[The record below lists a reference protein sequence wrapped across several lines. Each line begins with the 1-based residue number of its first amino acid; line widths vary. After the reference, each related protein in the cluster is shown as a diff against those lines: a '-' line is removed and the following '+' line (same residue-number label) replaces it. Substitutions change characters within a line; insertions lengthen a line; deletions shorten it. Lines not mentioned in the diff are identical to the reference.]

1 MTDWKKYFNS
11 TILSRGRQYYH
22 EGRVKRLTHRDH
34 EWFAAVKGSRS
45 YNVIARMGED
55 GDIEDMEC
63 SCLYA
68 YNGQNCKHMAALL
81 YAVEADQKENGVQ
94 TELELAQQRMDKED
108 KVIFKKLAAQTEY
121 NYFDLNMAAQKLE
134 LSRSIWEKAKR
145 LAEQKQIVL
154 DDIQT
159 GYLGWYGDSKLIL
172 HAEGRYLT
180 KGNDGYAV
188 QVLCSKDRVE
198 QALCYVR
205 GCRGSYTA
213 PGEGYR
219 AYSYGNVCVHEA
231 ALMYLMEDYLI
242 AHRPGDATDLRGKQ
256 ILGVYQQRYVKNS
269 SNTSVSDKQTLYLEP
284 RFECLSGGLAVSFKV
299 GTGKMYVIKDLT
311 EFVGQMER
319 GDTVAFGKTTRINFA
334 GCRLEETSEKYYAFI
349 KRQIKEQQQRM
360 RRNRT
365 RSYYSMEEEIKGNI
379 DLSGTDLDQ
388 IYSLIRD
395 RKPECSKW
403 TSQGRKKVYLE
414 CADGVPKMTMTVSR
428 LADAGN
434 QFDGIHVLC
443 KINEVMEG
451 TEAVYFLEDHREKI
465 VLCRTER
472 EAIEGLLPLYNM
484 SNDSGEIQ
492 FNIGRKHLA
501 DFYYRFLPEFKK
513 YGSVKGAESRD
524 ILQYLPP
531 EAKFAFYLDAD
542 EENLTCEI
550 KAVYGENTVDMTYC
564 GGSAEDFRDLFK
576 EHEIMD
582 QVMQYFP
589 EVDESGSVFHCGR
602 EEALIYQVLD
612 QGIEALM
619 TLGEVNST
627 DRFKRLSIRR
637 MPKVSVGVSMESG
650 LMDLS
655 ITLDDM
661 TNEELLEVLK
671 SYRRKKKYFRLKN
684 GDFVNIEE
692 DSVEIL
698 GQMMDALHLSPKEFV
713 QGKMQLPVYRAL
725 YLDKMLEQSSG
736 IYLKRDSHFR
746 KLVKDFKTV
755 TDSDYEVPETLQDT
769 MRQYQTEGY
778 KWLRTVESGG
788 FGGILAD
795 DMGLGKTLQM
805 IAVFLA
811 WKREGQKGTSLVVC
825 PASLVYNWKEELARF
840 APALNAETLTGT
852 QKERKEKISRYQE
865 WDVLITSYD
874 LLKRDIHEY
883 EGCQFRGQVLDEAQY
898 IKNHTTAAAKA
909 VKLIHSQVRYA
920 LTGTPIENR
929 LSELW
934 SIFDY
939 LMPGF
944 LYTYEDFKKNVEMPI
959 VKNQDKYV
967 SDNLRRMTAPFIM
980 RRLKK
985 DVLKD
990 LPDKLEKVCYAAF
1003 DTKQQKLYDGQ
1014 VVHMQA
1020 MLEEQADAEFVQN
1033 KLKILAELTRLRQV
1047 CCDPSLLYEAY
1058 DGGSAKRE
1066 ACMELISQAIEGGH
1080 RMLIFSQFTSM
1091 LELLEQDLKAAHIEW
1106 YKITGETAK
1115 EKRIELVRDFNEG
1128 TVPVFLISLKAGG
1141 TGLNLTGADVVIHYD
1156 PWWNLA
1162 VQNQATDRAHRIGQK
1177 NIVTVYKLIAKNS
1190 IEEKILEMQEVKK
1203 HLADEILSG
1212 EMGGLSALTK
1222 DELMALLK
1230 I

>member
-1 MTDWKKYFNS
+1 MTDWIKYFNS

-22 EGRVKRLTHRDH
+22 EGRVKRLTHRGH

-45 YNVIARMGED
+45 YNVIAQMGED

-81 YAVEADQKENGVQ
+81 YAVEADQKEHDVQ

-379 DLSGTDLDQ
+379 DLSGTGLDQ

-434 QFDGIHVLC
+434 QFDGIHVSC

-484 SNDSGEIQ
+484 SNDSGKIQ

-513 YGSVKGAESRD
+513 YGSV
-524 ILQYLPP
+524 
-531 EAKFAFYLDAD
+531 
-542 EENLTCEI
+542 
-550 KAVYGENTVDMTYC
+550 
-564 GGSAEDFRDLFK
+564 
-576 EHEIMD
+576 
-582 QVMQYFP
+582 
-589 EVDESGSVFHCGR
+589 
-602 EEALIYQVLD
+602 
-612 QGIEALM
+612 
-619 TLGEVNST
+619 
-627 DRFKRLSIRR
+627 
-637 MPKVSVGVSMESG
+637 
-650 LMDLS
+650 
-655 ITLDDM
+655 
-661 TNEELLEVLK
+661 
-671 SYRRKKKYFRLKN
+671 
-684 GDFVNIEE
+684 
-692 DSVEIL
+692 
-698 GQMMDALHLSPKEFV
+698 
-713 QGKMQLPVYRAL
+713 
-725 YLDKMLEQSSG
+725 
-736 IYLKRDSHFR
+736 
-746 KLVKDFKTV
+746 
-755 TDSDYEVPETLQDT
+755 
-769 MRQYQTEGY
+769 
-778 KWLRTVESGG
+778 
-788 FGGILAD
+788 
-795 DMGLGKTLQM
+795 
-805 IAVFLA
+805 
-811 WKREGQKGTSLVVC
+811 
-825 PASLVYNWKEELARF
+825 
-840 APALNAETLTGT
+840 
-852 QKERKEKISRYQE
+852 
-865 WDVLITSYD
+865 
-874 LLKRDIHEY
+874 
-883 EGCQFRGQVLDEAQY
+883 
-898 IKNHTTAAAKA
+898 
-909 VKLIHSQVRYA
+909 
-920 LTGTPIENR
+920 
-929 LSELW
+929 
-934 SIFDY
+934 
-939 LMPGF
+939 
-944 LYTYEDFKKNVEMPI
+944 
-959 VKNQDKYV
+959 
-967 SDNLRRMTAPFIM
+967 
-980 RRLKK
+980 
-985 DVLKD
+985 
-990 LPDKLEKVCYAAF
+990 
-1003 DTKQQKLYDGQ
+1003 
-1014 VVHMQA
+1014 
-1020 MLEEQADAEFVQN
+1020 
-1033 KLKILAELTRLRQV
+1033 
-1047 CCDPSLLYEAY
+1047 
-1058 DGGSAKRE
+1058 
-1066 ACMELISQAIEGGH
+1066 
-1080 RMLIFSQFTSM
+1080 
-1091 LELLEQDLKAAHIEW
+1091 
-1106 YKITGETAK
+1106 
-1115 EKRIELVRDFNEG
+1115 
-1128 TVPVFLISLKAGG
+1128 
-1141 TGLNLTGADVVIHYD
+1141 
-1156 PWWNLA
+1156 
-1162 VQNQATDRAHRIGQK
+1162 
-1177 NIVTVYKLIAKNS
+1177 
-1190 IEEKILEMQEVKK
+1190 
-1203 HLADEILSG
+1203 
-1212 EMGGLSALTK
+1212 
-1222 DELMALLK
+1222 
-1230 I
+1230 